1 MFLPIRLKASHW
13 SLVTLN
19 FKINCSGKEQ
29 IKNNGSFRIHSVNS
43 EIRIIR
49 HVPGFP
55 PQFVLTFYPFAFIC
69 VCVCVCACVCMWV
82 WVWVCKITYYCCCW
96 IPLAP
101 LFHLTS
107 HLPVFL
113 ACLPVGNNVKVK
125 HAYLQS
131 ILDIFSYI
139 NIYTQM
145 YLRTTHSIIL
155 KFYL

>member
-55 PQFVLTFYPFAFIC
+55 PQFVLTYYPFAFIC
-69 VCVCVCACVCMWV
+69 VCVCVCVRVCVCECEYEYVRLHTIGAVEFLWLH
-82 WVWVCKITYYCCCW
+82 CFIS
-96 IPLAP
+96 L
-101 LFHLTS
+101 LTS
-107 HLPVFL
+107 LFSLPAFL
-113 ACLPVGNNVKVK
+113 WAIMWKLSMHTYSPSWTSS
-125 HAYLQS
+125 H
-131 ILDIFSYI
+131 I
-139 NIYTQM
+139 
-145 YLRTTHSIIL
+145 
-155 KFYL
+155 